1 MPSMSYFF
9 NSASYKK
16 DDFTEEEFKEYKP
29 YVMNRMVAQYRDLIM
44 FADEMNRATNLS
56 NEEQYLFYKMLIPK
70 KKRRTLWPTK
80 KKNED
85 LEVIMEYYGVS
96 RMKAEDYLKI
106 LSDDQIENIK
116 DVFNR
121 GKN

>member
-16 DDFTEEEFKEYKP
+16 EDFDDDEFDDYKP
-29 YVMNRMVAQYRDLIM
+29 YVMNKMVAQYVDLVM
-44 FADEMNRATNLS
+44 FAEEMNRATNLS

-70 KKRRTLWPTK
+70 KKRRTLWPSK

-85 LEVIMEYYGVS
+85 LEVITEYYGVS

-106 LSDDQIENIK
+106 LNDEQINNIR
-116 DVFNR
+116 NILLA
-121 GKN
+121 GKK